1 MILHQPFFIS
11 ARLLPA
17 IKVDG
22 VTISV
27 ERGAHDRMGRE
38 GVACYFDLPDG
49 TEVVDDDLN
58 VLYSTP
64 TQEVFSTLFAF
75 LGCGKQAYCDTDEG
89 PALFD
94 QRLHEWIEANEEE
107 FGCLKFDLEEGPQL
121 IEEND

>member
-17 IKVDG
+17 IKIDG
-22 VTISV
+22 VTISI

-38 GVACYFDLPDG
+38 SVTCYFDLPDG
-49 TEVVDDDLN
+49 TEVVDDDLSVFYN
-58 VLYSTP
+58 TP

-75 LGCGKQAYCDTDEG
+75 LGCGEQAHSDTEEG

-94 QRLHEWIEANEEE
+94 ARLHEWIKANEEE
-107 FGCLKFDLEEGPQL
+107 FGSLQFDLDEGPRL
-121 IEEND
+121 IEEDD